1 MTKERLRAYRDL
13 KMELDQLTE
22 KIEELESELYGVQA
36 QRLDG
41 MPPSSREGSN
51 DKLDALIDRKTLL
64 CARYL
69 FKKAELAKA
78 VLEISG

>member
-22 KIEELESELYGVQA
+22 KIEELEAELYGVQA

-41 MPPSSREGSN
+41 MKNKFN
-51 DKLDALIDRKTLL
+51 DLDR
-64 CARYL
+64 
-69 FKKAELAKA
+69 
-78 VLEISG
+78 